1 MAARLNL
8 VAPVWTGA
16 INKAL
21 RPMPPTNLNRTNKKY
36 RIKIC
41 MFLQAPSEIHL
52 GRGLLTFF
60 FASCCFLCCY
70 WSLRIFSIIADWRC
84 PLTWWCLYDC
94 HILLPPFFY
103 FFHFQ
108 YAGFLHKNNGLFLP
122 AILSDMEFCVRCFS
136 FLYLLYSICSNI
148 RHIMFICIC
157 QQLIQC

>member
-1 MAARLNL
+1 MALCRPGIFCSPLRLL
-8 VAPVWTGA
+8 DGWYILTWWD
-16 INKAL
+16 
-21 RPMPPTNLNRTNKKY
+21 
-36 RIKIC
+36 
-41 MFLQAPSEIHL
+41 FLYL
-52 GRGLLTFF
+52 GPRQLMWFSVFMFF

-108 YAGFLHKNNGLFLP
+108 YAGFLHKNNGLFPP
-122 AILSDMEFCVRCFS
+122 AILSDMEFCVMCFS